1 MAEDLSALSTEE
13 LQRQLAEI
21 EGADTSAAPAA
32 RPAAPAARPAA
43 PAARPAAGTRETPIR
58 LTTQTQRTIKPG
70 QYFTAPNGKVYQH
83 TPGAG
88 AAPPVKQPTIPELLA
103 TGARKL
109 PESGMEF
116 YKNFVQALDPRNF
129 PAMAEGLS
137 SVARGT
143 LQSVREQSPA
153 AYRGSAAPVAT
164 KREQAAAAEMGRE
177 MSRPFGYDPATEKFS
192 PRTAAE
198 AFSENPVG
206 TLSTLSIPVTLGGG
220 ALAKAPGV
228 LGRVGAVT
236 SRVGRVMD
244 PIALALDTATVG
256 AKGVGIGTKATTGFL
271 SGQGYS
277 ATEQAV
283 RAGRAG
289 GEEMA
294 AFKGNM
300 LDTQPASDIGEM
312 VNDAVGNIVKN
323 KNDEYVAGMGSV
335 HNDPAVL
342 DFAPIDKAVLD
353 IEKLAYTSGRS
364 GTGPSTV
371 VNPEAA
377 RVLTEIRQVADE
389 WRALDPA
396 EFHTAGELD
405 KLKQR
410 LGVIRDRES
419 GTPAYKAANDVYRAV
434 RAQIV
439 KQAPAYDSVMK
450 AYESAKDLASEI
462 SRAAGAGDKVSAVT
476 AMNKVQRL
484 LMNPTNRVEKAL
496 AAELMRNAAPTLG
509 PAVAGGMFSEPLPP
523 GLLRAGAKA
532 AALLAATTA
541 NPAALAALP
550 LMSPRIAGSVAM
562 RGGALTRYP
571 AAAAEAAGRVY
582 NTPAGRMSALGA
594 AEAGSL
600 VPEAPEEPRK
610 TAPEAAPE
618 IAPEVAPEEAA
629 AELSAEEL
637 DAISGMSTEELQREL
652 DSLSL
657 PPPPA
662 PPTAADEAA
671 SDVPVETVA
680 FVSSLSPDEAKALAI
695 VGEASPNLAEMR
707 GVAHVLENRARRPQ
721 RFGGD
726 IYAILTEGEF
736 DAFKTGPERLQTLMA
751 SDRYRRA
758 LRIVQDI
765 GAGNDKDNTGG
776 ATHFLAP
783 ALMKQ
788 KGYKN
793 PSWAKNG
800 RRLGQTLFFANV
812 A

>member
-88 AAPPVKQPTIPELLA
+88 AAPPVKQPTIPELLS

-244 PIALALDTATVG
+244 PIALALDTATLG
-256 AKGVGIGTKATTGFL
+256 AKGAGAVSAGLLGITTGK
-271 SGQGYS
+271 G
-277 ATEQAV
+277 ARPIVEAA
-283 RAGRAG
+283 RAGREG
-289 GEEMA
+289 GERMA
-294 AFKGNM
+294 TFKGYM
-300 LDTQPASDIGEM
+300 TGARPTDDILEQAT
-312 VNDAVGNIVKN
+312 DAIDARYRQRGA
-323 KNDEYVAGMGSV
+323 DYVAGMGSV
-335 HNDPAVL
+335 HADPTVL
-342 DFAPIDKAVLD
+342 SFTPIDSAVAS
-353 IEKLAYTSGRS
+353 IEELAYTTGR
-364 GTGPSTV
+364 TGGANRIA

-377 RVLTEIRQVADE
+377 RVLDEITGVVAE

-396 EFHTAGELD
+396 EFHTAGQLD

-410 LGVIRDRES
+410 IGVIRDREK
-419 GTPAYKAANDVYRAV
+419 GTPAYKAANDVYTAV
-434 RAQIV
+434 RAQIA
-439 KQAPAYDSVMK
+439 KQAPAYAPVMK
-450 AYESAKDLASEI
+450 EYEEATKLTQDLAK
-462 SRAAGAGDKVSAVT
+462 AVGVGDKASTVT
-476 AMNKVQRL
+476 ALNKLQRTIL
-484 LMNPTNRVEKAL
+484 RPTNRR
-496 AAELMRNAAPTLG
+496 AAELGDKLLENAAPTLV
-509 PAVAGGMFSEPLPP
+509 PALAGETLSEIIPSGVRPL
-523 GLLRAGAKA
+523 LKA
-532 AALLAATTA
+532 AALGLGSTA
-541 NPAALAALP
+541 NPALLAAIP
-550 LMSPRIAGSVAM
+550 LMSPRLVGSLAM

-571 AAAAEAAGRVY
+571 AAAAGAAGRVY

-600 VPEAPEEPRK
+600 VPEAPEEPRRA
-610 TAPEAAPE
+610 APKVAPE
-618 IAPEVAPEEAA
+618 IAPEEAA

-707 GVAHVLENRARRPQ
+707 GVAHVLENRERRPK

-765 GAGNDKDNTGG
+765 GAGRDKDITGG